1 MQKTRNLYHYMISY
15 ESKLCVMQN
24 ICLTR
29 PVAATRSRRRAPHR
43 TLAAVAAATVA
54 AAAAPAAAAVF
65 V

>member
-29 PVAATRSRRRAPHR
+29 PVAATHSRRRAPHR

-54 AAAAPAAAAVF
+54 AAAAPVAAAVF

>member
-1 MQKTRNLYHYMISY
+1 MQKTRNLYHYMISF

-29 PVAATRSRRRAPHR
+29 PVAATHSRRRGAAP
-43 TLAAVAAATVA
+43 AAAATVA

>member
-1 MQKTRNLYHYMISY
+1 MFSY

-29 PVAATRSRRRAPHR
+29 PVAATHLRLRAPHR

-54 AAAAPAAAAVF
+54 AAPAAAAVF

>member
-1 MQKTRNLYHYMISY
+1 MISY

-54 AAAAPAAAAVF
+54 AAAGRF
-65 V
+65 

>member
-29 PVAATRSRRRAPHR
+29 PVAATHSRRRGAA
-43 TLAAVAAATVA
+43 LAAAAATVA
-54 AAAAPAAAAVF
+54 AAAAPVAAAVF

>member
-1 MQKTRNLYHYMISY
+1 MISY

-29 PVAATRSRRRAPHR
+29 PVVAATHSRHRAPHR

-54 AAAAPAAAAVF
+54 AAAGRF
-65 V
+65 

>member
-1 MQKTRNLYHYMISY
+1 MISY

-29 PVAATRSRRRAPHR
+29 PVAATHSRRRAPQR
-43 TLAAVAAATVA
+43 TLAAMAAVAAATVA
-54 AAAAPAAAAVF
+54 AATVAAAAAAAAAF